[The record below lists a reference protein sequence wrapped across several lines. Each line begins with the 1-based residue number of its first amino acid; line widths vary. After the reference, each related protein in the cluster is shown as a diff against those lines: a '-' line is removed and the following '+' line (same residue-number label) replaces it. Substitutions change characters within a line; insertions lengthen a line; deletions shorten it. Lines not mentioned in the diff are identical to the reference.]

1 MILIQLK
8 NYKYMILN
16 NQLKNK
22 RLISLTIFKIF
33 IFKKKNLIVIRN
45 YNEN

>member
-1 MILIQLK
+1 MILIELK

-16 NQLKNK
+16 YYLKNK

-33 IFKKKNLIVIRN
+33 IFKKKNLIVIKN

>member
-1 MILIQLK
+1 MILIELK

-16 NQLKNK
+16 YYLKNK

-33 IFKKKNLIVIRN
+33 IFKKKNLIVIIN